1 MHTESTFLYFE
12 WHGYCFETAVHV
24 NEAKTETTMTISSDI
39 PESTPAIRTPRD
51 RAREKSVT
59 LADEL
64 QETLEGLI
72 VSGALKP
79 GTRLDEA
86 ELVARFQ
93 VSRTPL
99 REALKALAGNG
110 LVDLRGPQGACV
122 ATISLP
128 VLIEM
133 FQMMSVMEGLCAKY
147 AARRA
152 TAHQRAQMRR
162 IHEQLSE
169 LLVSAD
175 HERFY
180 EVNREFHDAL
190 YDASNTSYLAEQTR
204 TLRKRV
210 GVYRRHVTFQP
221 GRMAATIG
229 EHLAIIE
236 AIERNDADAAFAS
249 AADHVTLLQDDMVD
263 LIAAISAHLPSA

>member
-1 MHTESTFLYFE
+1 M
-12 WHGYCFETAVHV
+12 
-24 NEAKTETTMTISSDI
+24 KTTRK
-39 PESTPAIRTPRD
+39 TPAPQPVATTPRD

-79 GTRLDEA
+79 GSRLDEA
-86 ELVARFQ
+86 ELVERFQ

-110 LVDLRGPQGACV
+110 LVEMRGHQGACV

-152 TAHQRAQMRR
+152 TPAQRAQMKR

-169 LLVSAD
+169 LLVIAD
-175 HERFY
+175 HESFY

-190 YDASNTSYLAEQTR
+190 YDASNTRYLAEQTR

-236 AIERNDADAAFAS
+236 AIERNDADAAFA
-249 AADHVTLLQDDMVD
+249 AAVDHVTLLQDDMVD
-263 LIAAISAHLPSA
+263 LIAAISAHIPGAA

>member
-1 MHTESTFLYFE
+1 MPSADTNQNIPARALPP
-12 WHGYCFETAVHV
+12 TAR
-24 NEAKTETTMTISSDI
+24 E
-39 PESTPAIRTPRD
+39 

-86 ELVARFQ
+86 ELVERFK

-99 REALKALAGNG
+99 REALKSLAGNG
-110 LVDLRGPQGACV
+110 LVEMRGHQGAHV
-122 ATISLP
+122 ASISMP

-133 FQMMSVMEGLCAKY
+133 FQMMAVTEGLCAKY

-152 TAHQRAQMRR
+152 TATQRAQMEA
-162 IHEQLSE
+162 IHQRLCG
-169 LLVSAD
+169 LLEIAD
-175 HERFY
+175 HENFY
-180 EVNREFHDAL
+180 EVNREFHEAL

-204 TLRKRV
+204 RLRKRV

-229 EHLAIIE
+229 EHQAILD
-236 AIERNDADAAFAS
+236 AIERNDPEAAFA
-249 AADHVTLLQDDMVD
+249 AAVGHVTLLQDDMVD
-263 LIAAISAHLPSA
+263 LIAAISTHLPG

>member
-1 MHTESTFLYFE
+1 MKNFDDTP
-12 WHGYCFETAVHV
+12 
-24 NEAKTETTMTISSDI
+24 I
-39 PESTPAIRTPRD
+39 PEPTTARD

-59 LADEL
+59 LAEEL
-64 QETLEGLI
+64 RETLEGLI

-110 LVDLRGPQGACV
+110 LVDMRGNQGVCV

-133 FQMMSVMEGLCAKY
+133 FQMMSVMEGLCARY

-152 TAHQRAQMRR
+152 TPVQRAAMKR
-162 IHEQLSE
+162 IHERLSE
-169 LLVSAD
+169 LLVVAD
-175 HERFY
+175 HESFY

-190 YDASNTSYLAEQTR
+190 YDASNTHYLAEQTR

-229 EHLAIIE
+229 EHMAIIE
-236 AIERNDADAAFAS
+236 AIERNDAEAAFA
-249 AADHVTLLQDDMVD
+249 AAAAHVTLLQDDMVD
-263 LIAAISAHLPSA
+263 LISAITATH

>member
-1 MHTESTFLYFE
+1 MPIP
-12 WHGYCFETAVHV
+12 
-24 NEAKTETTMTISSDI
+24 TMSS
-39 PESTPAIRTPRD
+39 PRE

-59 LADEL
+59 LAEEL

-86 ELVARFQ
+86 ELVARFN
-93 VSRTPL
+93 VSRTPV
-99 REALKALAGNG
+99 REALKMLAGNG
-110 LVDLRGPQGACV
+110 LVDVRGHQGSFV
-122 ATISLP
+122 ASVSLP

-152 TAHQRAQMRR
+152 TVAQRERMTQVHAQ
-162 IHEQLSE
+162 LCE
-169 LLVSAD
+169 LLQNAT

-180 EVNREFHDAL
+180 EVNNDFHDAL
-190 YDASNTSYLAEQTR
+190 YDASNTGYLADQTR
-204 TLRKRV
+204 SLRKRV

-229 EHLAIIE
+229 EHQAIID
-236 AIERNDADAAFAS
+236 AVARNDPAAAFAA
-249 AADHVTLLQDDMVD
+249 AADHVNLLQDDMVD
-263 LIAAISAHLPSA
+263 LIAAISAQTPGAF

>member
-1 MHTESTFLYFE
+1 MPSP
-12 WHGYCFETAVHV
+12 A
-24 NEAKTETTMTISSDI
+24 I
-39 PESTPAIRTPRD
+39 PTPAAATTARD

-86 ELVARFQ
+86 QLVERFQ

-99 REALKALAGNG
+99 REALKSLAGNG
-110 LVDLRGPQGACV
+110 LVEMRGHQGACV
-122 ATISLP
+122 ASISLP

-133 FQMMSVMEGLCAKY
+133 FQMMAVSEGLCAKY

-152 TAHQRAQMRR
+152 SAAQRALMGD
-162 IHEQLSE
+162 IHTRLGE
-169 LLVSAD
+169 LLVVAD
-175 HERFY
+175 HESFY
-180 EVNREFHDAL
+180 EVNREFHEAL

-204 TLRKRV
+204 KLRKRV

-229 EHLAIIE
+229 EHQAIIE
-236 AIERNDADAAFAS
+236 AIERNNPEAAFS
-249 AADHVTLLQDDMVD
+249 AAVDHVTLLQDDMVD
-263 LIAAISAHLPSA
+263 LIAAISAHIPGA